1 MELFVNIFFLALA
14 ALGLFLGILFFTP
27 IRYTI
32 KGGYRETLFFTA
44 LIRRPPLLS
53 LTVHYGK
60 THFLLSLTILGIPL
74 KFHPGKSGKEK
85 KKKKENHKKKK
96 SSGPPLGTF
105 RDVDLLKSILTFS
118 RDILKMIGPKY
129 LEIRGKLGF
138 DEPHYN
144 GYLAALNWFLKTSLP
159 QQRVKVDL
167 EPVWEEEYA
176 DVAVTISGE
185 VTVCLILYRM
195 IRFFLA
201 RETRNF
207 WKNLWAAK
215 RRRAPARPKVSYQNR

>member
-1 MELFVNIFFLALA
+1 MELFVNFFFLALA

-32 KGGYRETLFFTA
+32 KGGYRETIFFTA
-44 LIRRPPLLS
+44 LMQRNPLLS
-53 LTVHYGK
+53 LTAHYGK
-60 THFLLSLTILGIPL
+60 TPFLLSLTILGIPL
-74 KFHPGKSGKEK
+74 KFHPRKPVKEK
-85 KKKKENHKKKK
+85 KKKTESHKKNK
-96 SSGPPLGTF
+96 SSRPLLGTF
-105 RDVDLLKSILTFS
+105 RDGDFLKSILTFS
-118 RDILKMIGPKY
+118 RDILKMIGPEY

-144 GYLAALNWFLKTSLP
+144 GCLAALNWFLRTSLP

-176 DVAVTISGE
+176 DVAVSISGK

-201 RETRNF
+201 KETRNF
-207 WKNLWAAK
+207 WKTIWAAK
-215 RRRAPARPKVSYQNR
+215 RKRVLA